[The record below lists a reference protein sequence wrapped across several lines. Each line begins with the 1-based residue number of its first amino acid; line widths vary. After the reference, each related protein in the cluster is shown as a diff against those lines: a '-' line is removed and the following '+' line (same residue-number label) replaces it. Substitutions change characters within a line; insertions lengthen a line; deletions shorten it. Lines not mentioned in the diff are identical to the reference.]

1 MRGERT
7 SHYDKTNHYIEVT
20 SPITERGGD
29 QVAGVIL
36 ASVSTDGIEVT
47 RQVLYTH
54 GGVSVGILM
63 ALLAM
68 FSVFLANRMVLPLRR
83 ITGAIENVTE
93 GYSDD
98 VLHVDT
104 YTETEQLCEAFNK
117 MLGRLKLLD
126 ESREEFVS
134 NVSHELKTP
143 MTSMKVLAD
152 SLLEQEGVPVEM
164 YQEFMQDIA
173 KEIDRENRIITDLL
187 SLVKMDRSGQT
198 MNIETMNINDLLEQ
212 ILKRLKPIAEQ
223 KNVEMVME
231 SFRPVIAEI
240 DEMKFTLAVSNL
252 VENAIKYNRENGWIH
267 VSLNADYKYFYIKVE
282 DSGIGI
288 PAADQDHIFERFY
301 RVDKSHSREIGGT
314 GLGLAIARNAVIVHR
329 GSIKVHSIEGEG
341 TTFTVRIPL
350 IYVAA

>member
-1 MRGERT
+1 MCIMLAGLVPCLAALFGIVKFYESRAVELRTAEIQNQCTILSNQLNNFGYLTDTSSEVINASLTQLTDIYNGRVVIVDKDLKVVKDTYDLDEGKTDVSENVIRCMRGERT

-134 NVSHELKTP
+134 NV
-143 MTSMKVLAD
+143 
-152 SLLEQEGVPVEM
+152 
-164 YQEFMQDIA
+164 
-173 KEIDRENRIITDLL
+173 
-187 SLVKMDRSGQT
+187 
-198 MNIETMNINDLLEQ
+198 
-212 ILKRLKPIAEQ
+212 
-223 KNVEMVME
+223 
-231 SFRPVIAEI
+231 
-240 DEMKFTLAVSNL
+240 
-252 VENAIKYNRENGWIH
+252 
-267 VSLNADYKYFYIKVE
+267 
-282 DSGIGI
+282 
-288 PAADQDHIFERFY
+288 
-301 RVDKSHSREIGGT
+301 
-314 GLGLAIARNAVIVHR
+314 
-329 GSIKVHSIEGEG
+329 
-341 TTFTVRIPL
+341 
-350 IYVAA
+350 